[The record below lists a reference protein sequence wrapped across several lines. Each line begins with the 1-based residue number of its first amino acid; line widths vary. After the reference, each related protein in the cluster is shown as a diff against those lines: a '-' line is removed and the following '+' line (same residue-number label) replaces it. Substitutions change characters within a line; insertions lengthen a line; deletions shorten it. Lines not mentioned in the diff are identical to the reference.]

1 MRFTTKGRRAVI
13 AMTDLAV
20 REGRGPVTLAAIS
33 ARQTISLSYLE
44 QLFGRLRRHGLVAS
58 SRGPGGGYRLGRD
71 IGDITVADIVMAV
84 DAPTA
89 SDRADDVR
97 ACPRGPADGRC
108 DVEGLW
114 IDLHNTMIEQL
125 RAISL
130 RSLADD
136 QRRQEPASDQEEA
149 APRRSLFVS
158 APPAAPA
165 ATGASSV
172 FSWARHLP

>member
-20 REGRGPVTLAAIS
+20 REGRGPVTLAGIGV
-33 ARQTISLSYLE
+33 RQAISLSYLE
-44 QLFGRLRRHGLVAS
+44 QLFGLLRRHGLVTS

-71 IGDITVADIVMAV
+71 VGDITVADIVAAV
-84 DAPTA
+84 D
-89 SDRADDVR
+89 SADEAQIDHAER
-97 ACPRGPADGRC
+97 DCSRGLADGRC
-108 DVEGLW
+108 DVDDLW
-114 IDLHNTMIEQL
+114 LSLHNAMIEHM

-136 QRRQEPASDQEEA
+136 RRRLDPSSWEAVPPA
-149 APRRSLFVS
+149 RRSLIT
-158 APPAAPA
+158 PAVAPA
-165 ATGASSV
+165 PAPSGASSV

>member
-1 MRFTTKGRRAVI
+1 MQFKTKGRRAVI
-13 AMTDLAV
+13 AMIDLAV
-20 REGRGPVTLAAIS
+20 RDGRGPVTLAAIG

-58 SRGPGGGYRLGRD
+58 SRGPGGGYQLGRD
-71 IGDITVADIVMAV
+71 PGDITVADIVVAV
-84 DAPTA
+84 DAPVA
-89 SDRADDVR
+89 ADRADEVGG
-97 ACPRGPADGRC
+97 RGHWLAEGRC
-108 DVEGLW
+108 DVDELWVGLY
-114 IDLHNTMIEQL
+114 DTLIEQM

-136 QRRQEPASDQEEA
+136 QRRRDPVGEDVAS
-149 APRRSLFVS
+149 PRRPLFMSVL
-158 APPAAPA
+158 AAAPA